1 MLLNQTYPYYIVSF
15 NLKSK
20 EKQEFLMA
28 TATVTSKGQVT
39 IPITVRSALGLE
51 SGDRLEFVEVERGR
65 FEIVAASSSIRSLK
79 GKISKPKKPVSIEE
93 MNRIVAGKGMS
104 AK

>member
-1 MLLNQTYPYYIVSF
+1 
-15 NLKSK
+15 
-20 EKQEFLMA
+20 MA

-93 MNRIVAGKGMS
+93 MNRIVVGKGMS

>member
-1 MLLNQTYPYYIVSF
+1 
-15 NLKSK
+15 
-20 EKQEFLMA
+20 MA

>member
-1 MLLNQTYPYYIVSF
+1 
-15 NLKSK
+15 
-20 EKQEFLMA
+20 MA

-79 GKISKPKKPVSIEE
+79 GKISKPKRPVSIEE

>member
-1 MLLNQTYPYYIVSF
+1 
-15 NLKSK
+15 
-20 EKQEFLMA
+20 MA

-51 SGDRLEFVEVERGR
+51 SGDRIEFVEVERGR
-65 FEIVAASSSIRSLK
+65 FEIVASSSSIRSLK
-79 GKISKPKKPVSIEE
+79 GKIAKPKRPVSIEE
-93 MNRIVAGKGMS
+93 MNWVVARKGMS